1 MPEQR
6 PGLADRVGLRIE
18 EAAAALGLSER
29 AFRDHIL
36 PGCPKIY
43 AGRSVVI
50 PKKLFERHVER
61 LAQEEEQ
68 ETQET
73 ATELLARVE
82 RPLDNL

>member
-18 EAAAALGLSER
+18 EAANALGLSER

-36 PGCPKIY
+36 PGCPKVY

-50 PKKLFERHVER
+50 PRRLFEQHIER
-61 LAQEEEQ
+61 LAKEEAQ

-73 ATELLARVE
+73 AAQLLARTE
-82 RPLDNL
+82 